1 MKKSCS
7 FILPLMNIFPS
18 RRLCLAG
25 TALILLLSACNNPTA
40 PFAADTTVDSI
51 WADSAYQRAK
61 KAEFY
66 YNNNLR
72 DSLFVQV
79 KEDMEFD
86 KEHKQ
91 WDWYYYS
98 WMLLVNKCTFG
109 GDVKRALE
117 EANLMH
123 TDATKRNN
131 AYGLALA
138 KYTTALVYAC
148 QENYE
153 EATIGF
159 KEALRRYPK
168 DCDPSVLFVIYYY
181 YSSTLEEKNDQ
192 ESNEEVLSLWKA
204 ALDKTFQESD
214 KYDDTKALW
223 LYQYY
228 KALFGY
234 HFSQKDLVQ
243 ATADLDS
250 MQYYVEHSGN
260 TVYGVTYLTGS
271 RSKLALA
278 SKDYAKAISYNNKEY
293 IESKKLGPTI
303 YIKAVERRAEILEAM
318 GKYREALM
326 LRNEFERLKDSLNQ
340 VDSQHELNEMTKRYE
355 LDELRSQ
362 QEKEKG
368 ELKQRQMNFIV
379 AFAIIL
385 LVILFIVS
393 IIRHRSRLRLA
404 QEHQKLIDAYK
415 QLTIA
420 NERAEESSKMKTMFI
435 KQMSHEIRTPL
446 NILSGFTQ
454 VLTAP
459 DVELD
464 NETRAE
470 VNERITKNTA
480 RITELVNKMLE
491 LSDASSTSVIEKKD
505 NISVEQIIISAIEA
519 VGMSSYKMIDFQ
531 SEITPKASNVTLL
544 TNYDQSVRALSLI
557 LDNARKFLQK
567 PTGEANGQSM
577 GKIRLMVRLEK
588 DKNIVFSVEDSGI
601 GVPPSEAEHIFEE
614 FVQLDSFYEGMGIG
628 LTVARSI
635 TRRLGGDIVLDTTFR
650 RGARFIMTLP
660 LS

>member
-18 RRLCLAG
+18 RRLYLAG
-25 TALILLLSACNNPTA
+25 TALLLLLSACNNPTT

-72 DSLFVQV
+72 DSLFIQV

-385 LVILFIVS
+385 IVILFIVS

>member
-1 MKKSCS
+1 MKKSRS
-7 FILPLMNIFPS
+7 FVLLLMNVLRS
-18 RRLCLAG
+18 HQLCLIGA
-25 TALILLLSACNNPTA
+25 AMLLFLSACNRPLT
-40 PFAADTTVDSI
+40 PFASENIVDSI
-51 WADSAYQRAK
+51 WADSAYRRAK

-66 YNNNLR
+66 YNNNLK
-72 DSLFVQV
+72 DSLFKQV
-79 KEDMEFD
+79 AEDMTFD
-86 KEHKQ
+86 KEHEQ

-98 WMLLVNKCTFG
+98 WMLLVNKCTFS
-109 GDVKRALE
+109 GDVKRALIE
-117 EANLMH
+117 SNLMH
-123 TDATKRNN
+123 SDATSRNN

-138 KYTTALVYAC
+138 KYTMALVYAC

-159 KEALRRYPK
+159 EEALRRYPK

-181 YSSTLEEKNDQ
+181 YSSTLEEKHDLKN
-192 ESNEEVLSLWKA
+192 NEEVLSLWKST
-204 ALDKTFQESD
+204 LDKTFKESD
-214 KYDDTKALW
+214 KYNDTKALW

-228 KALFGY
+228 KALFGF
-234 HFSQKDLVQ
+234 HFSQQDLVK
-243 ATADLDS
+243 ATDDLDS

-260 TVYGVTYLTGS
+260 TVFGVAYLTS
-271 RSKLALA
+271 SHSKLALA
-278 SKDYAKAISYNNKEY
+278 SKDYATAIVYNNKEY
-293 IESKKLGPTI
+293 TESKKLGPTI
-303 YIKAVERRAEILEAM
+303 YMKAVERRAEILEAM

-326 LRNEFERLKDSLNQ
+326 LRNEFDRLKDSLNQ
-340 VDSQHELNEMTKRYE
+340 ADSQHELNEMTKRYE

-362 QEKEKG
+362 QEREKG
-368 ELKQRQMNFIV
+368 ELKQRQLNFV
-379 AFAIIL
+379 KAFAAIL

-393 IIRHRSRLRLA
+393 IIRHRGRLRLA
-404 QEHQKLIDAYK
+404 QEHQKLTDAYK

-420 NERAEESSKMKTMFI
+420 NEKAEESSKMKTMFI

-454 VLTAP
+454 VLTAT

-464 NETRAE
+464 EETRAE

-491 LSDASSTSVIEKKD
+491 LSDANSTSVIEKKD
-505 NISVEQIIISAIEA
+505 NVTVEQIIISAVES
-519 VGMSSYKMIDFQ
+519 VGMSSYKMIDF
-531 SEITPKASNVTLL
+531 STEIAPDANSKTLL

-557 LDNARKFLQK
+557 LANALKFLQK
-567 PTGEANGQSM
+567 PTGETNRQQM
-577 GKIRLMVRLEK
+577 GRIRLKANLQ
-588 DKNIVFSVEDSGI
+588 DNSLIAFAVEDSGI

-614 FVQLDSFYEGMGIG
+614 FVQLDSYYEGMGIG

-635 TRRLGGDIVLDTTFR
+635 ARRLGGDIVLDTTFTG
-650 RGARFIMTLP
+650 GARFILTLP

>member
-98 WMLLVNKCTFG
+98 WMLQVNKCTFG

-326 LRNEFERLKDSLNQ
+326 LRNEFERLKDSLYQ

>member
-18 RRLCLAG
+18 RRLYLAG
-25 TALILLLSACNNPTA
+25 TALLLLLSACNNPTT

-72 DSLFVQV
+72 DSLFIQV

-385 LVILFIVS
+385 LIILFIVS

>member
-1 MKKSCS
+1 MKKSRS
-7 FILPLMNIFPS
+7 FVLLLMNVLPS
-18 RRLCLAG
+18 HQLCLIGA
-25 TALILLLSACNNPTA
+25 AMLLFLSACNRPLV
-40 PFAADTTVDSI
+40 PFAAENGVDSI

-66 YNNNLR
+66 YNNNLK
-72 DSLFVQV
+72 DSLFKQV
-79 KEDMEFD
+79 AEDMAFD
-86 KEHKQ
+86 KEHQQ
-91 WDWYYYS
+91 WNWYYYS
-98 WMLLVNKCTFG
+98 WMLLVNKCTFS

-117 EANLMH
+117 ESNLMH
-123 TDATKRNN
+123 SDATERNN

-138 KYTTALVYAC
+138 KYAMALVYAC

-159 KEALRRYPK
+159 EEALRRYPK

-181 YSSTLEEKNDQ
+181 YSSTLEEKHDMK
-192 ESNEEVLSLWKA
+192 SNEEVLTLWKA
-204 ALDKTFQESD
+204 TLDKTFQESD

-228 KALFGY
+228 KALFGF
-234 HFSQKDLVQ
+234 HFSQQDLAQ
-243 ATADLDS
+243 ATDDLDS

-260 TVYGVTYLTGS
+260 TVFGVAYVTSS

-278 SKDYAKAISYNNKEY
+278 SKDYATAIAYNNKEY
-293 IESKKLGPTI
+293 AESKKLGPTI
-303 YIKAVERRAEILEAM
+303 YMKAVERRAEILEAM
-318 GKYREALM
+318 GMYREALK
-326 LRNEFERLKDSLNQ
+326 LRNEFDRLKDSLNQ
-340 VDSQHELNEMTKRYE
+340 ADSQHELNEMAKRYE
-355 LDELRSQ
+355 LDELRTQ
-362 QEKEKG
+362 QEKEKDA
-368 ELKQRQMNFIV
+368 LKQRQMNFIK
-379 AFAIIL
+379 AFAA
-385 LVILFIVS
+385 ILFFIMLVVS

-404 QEHQKLIDAYK
+404 QEHQKLTDAYK

-420 NERAEESSKMKTMFI
+420 NEKAEESSKMKTMFI

-454 VLTAP
+454 VLTST

-464 NETRAE
+464 EETRAE

-491 LSDASSTSVIEKKD
+491 LSDANSTSVIEKND
-505 NISVEQIIISAIEA
+505 TITVEQIIISAVES
-519 VGMSSYKMIDFQ
+519 VGMSSYKMIDFRT
-531 SEITPKASNVTLL
+531 EIAPEANNKTLL

-557 LDNARKFLQK
+557 LANARKFLQK
-567 PTGEANGQSM
+567 PTGEANGQSI
-577 GKIRLMVRLEK
+577 GKIRLKAGLQA
-588 DKNIVFSVEDSGI
+588 DNLIAFAVEDSGI

-614 FVQLDSFYEGMGIG
+614 FVQLDSYYEGMGIG

-635 TRRLGGDIVLDTTFR
+635 ARRLGGDITLDTTFTG
-650 RGARFIMTLP
+650 GARFIMTLP